1 MLFLCVFTFDVSQRQ
16 AVIERRAEHGESVPE
31 GVRVL
36 MEVADLTKNRVF
48 RLAEAENNESI
59 EEANGAWSD
68 LCCIETI
75 PVQTSEEILHRLV
88 QLKKS

>member
-1 MLFLCVFTFDVSQRQ
+1 MLFLCVFTFDVSRRE
-16 AVIERRAEHGESVPE
+16 AVIKRRAQQGEKVPD
-31 GVRVL
+31 GVHVL

-48 RLAEAENNESI
+48 RLAEAESLEGI

-75 PVQTSEEILHRLV
+75 PVQTSEEMLDRLI
-88 QLKKS
+88 QMKES

>member
-1 MLFLCVFTFDVSQRQ
+1 MLFLCVFTFDADKRK
-16 AVIERRAEHGESVPE
+16 AIIRRRAQHGERVPE

-36 MEVADLTKNRVF
+36 MEVADLTKNRIF
-48 RLAEAENNESI
+48 RLAEADKNEAI

-75 PVQTSEEILHRLV
+75 PVQTSEEMLHRLV
-88 QLKKS
+88 QMQDP

>member
-1 MLFLCVFTFDVSQRQ
+1 MLFLCVFTFDADKRK
-16 AVIERRAEHGESVPE
+16 AVIERRAQHGEKVPE
-31 GVRVL
+31 GVKVL

-48 RLAEAENNESI
+48 RLAEAENQDTI

-75 PVQTSEEILHRLV
+75 PVQTSEEMLHSLV
-88 QLKKS
+88 QMKEP